1 MRSTWLSVLF
11 TLTATATVA
20 HAQAKLV
27 ETDAPKGAE
36 ENDVNG
42 WNPFLGLT
50 STVSL
55 VDNSSVIGQV
65 DGFSTLFGLGVL
77 GGADYIHDRH
87 LLRTTLNI
95 NEGFARTPVVDRFV
109 KTSDNVKLEGLYN
122 YFLTK
127 TLGAYG
133 RLSLATSVLETV
145 DVRGTPTSWVDDT
158 GMTPT
163 PLNTSK
169 FSQKLSGA
177 FKPFTLTESAGG
189 FADPI
194 RTEKFNLSFRLG
206 LGGRHTFADG
216 VLVNHDDGMTPEIEL
231 LRLSDVHQ
239 LGAEAFA
246 GATGKLDKGKAN
258 YKAGLAVLFP
268 FVNND
273 SFDRSA
279 SALTRVGFEGSM
291 AYAMSSWLAVVYSLS
306 ITRDPQL
313 FPKDKELVQVQNTL
327 LLTFQMSLVKKREK
341 AKGKSKEE
349 LELEATKQR
358 ADEAEKRATAAEE
371 RLRQMQTP
379 APPPAPDPGTL
390 GPQAPDP
397 APAPAPA
404 PTPAP

>member
-42 WNPFLGLT
+42 CNQFLGLT

-341 AKGKSKEE
+341 AKGKTKEE

-358 ADEAEKRATAAEE
+358 ADEAEKRAMAAEE